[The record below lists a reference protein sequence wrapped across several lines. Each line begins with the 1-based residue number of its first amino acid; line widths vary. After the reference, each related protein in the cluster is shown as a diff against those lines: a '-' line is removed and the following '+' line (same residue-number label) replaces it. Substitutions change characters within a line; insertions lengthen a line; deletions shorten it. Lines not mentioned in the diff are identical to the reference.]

1 MRANPPRTCSNL
13 PRFALQFHGGNV
25 RVDGEIELRKTCK
38 IRAGQIVRYANT
50 QITVVATATI
60 THAGTPVELAS
71 WQGMACKPLSM
82 RVSSHLKFLCHFTFV
97 KQLHKGIADG
107 VILRLCS
114 VQNQSL
120 TQSIGGIKRQ
130 KRSE

>member
-50 QITVVATATI
+50 QITVVATAPI
-60 THAGTPVELAS
+60 THAGTPV
-71 WQGMACKPLSM
+71 
-82 RVSSHLKFLCHFTFV
+82 
-97 KQLHKGIADG
+97 
-107 VILRLCS
+107 
-114 VQNQSL
+114 
-120 TQSIGGIKRQ
+120 
-130 KRSE
+130 